1 MPDKDSLEFAIEIL
15 QAAKTGLHWYQDHFC
30 PRDNSDDEMD
40 ADIDAAIA
48 GLEAVRAKF
57 STTRK
62 EDTCH
67 QVIWPFCESTTSSA
81 TEPKAILNN
90 S

>member
-1 MPDKDSLEFAIEIL
+1 MADKEPLEFAIETL
-15 QAAKTGLHWYQDHFC
+15 QSAKSGLHWYQDHFC
-30 PRDNSDDEMD
+30 PRDNSDDDMD
-40 ADIDAAIA
+40 ADIDKAVA
-48 GLEAVRAKF
+48 GLETMLASSQQQERNIC
-57 STTRK
+57 R
-62 EDTCH
+62 